1 MGVYRDCVLPW
12 LCGKTMSNRRL
23 RPYRNR
29 VVGEA
34 AGRVLEVGVGAG
46 QNLPLYGARVSG
58 VIALEPAPK
67 LVAMARR
74 RARGAT
80 VPVTFLEASSEAIPV
95 EDRSVDTVVT
105 TWTLCTIPDAAL
117 ALREM
122 RRVLRPGGRL
132 LFVEHGLAPDA
143 GVRRWQTAL
152 TPMWSAVSGGCHL
165 DRPIPALIEAS
176 GFRVERMDAAY
187 LRGPNPLTW
196 MVEGSARPG

>member
-1 MGVYRDCVLPW
+1 MGVYRDFVLPW

-46 QNLPLYGARVSG
+46 QNLPLYGARVSD
-58 VIALEPAPK
+58 VIALEPAPR

-74 RARGAT
+74 RARGAA
-80 VPVTFLEASSEAIPV
+80 VPVSFLEASSEAIPV

-105 TWTLCTIPDAAL
+105 TWTLCTIPNAAL

-143 GVRRWQTAL
+143 GVRRWQIAL
-152 TPMWSAVSGGCHL
+152 TPLWSAVTGGCHL
-165 DRPIPALIEAS
+165 DRPIPGLIEAA
-176 GFRVERMDAAY
+176 GFRVERLDAAY
-187 LRGPNPLTW
+187 MRGPNPLTW
-196 MVEGSARPG
+196 MYEGSARPS

>member
-143 GVRRWQTAL
+143 VVRRCQVLL
-152 TPMWSAVSGGCHL
+152 TPLWSAVTGGCHL
-165 DRPIPALIEAS
+165 DRPIPGLIEAA
-176 GFRVERMDAAY
+176 GFRVERLDAAY
-187 LRGPNPLTW
+187 MRGPNPLTW
-196 MVEGSARPG
+196 MIEGSARPG

>member
-1 MGVYRDCVLPW
+1 MGVYRDYVLPW

-143 GVRRWQTAL
+143 AVRWCQTTL
-152 TPMWSAVSGGCHL
+152 TPLWSHFTGGCHL
-165 DRPIPALIEAS
+165 DRPIPGLIEAA
-176 GFRVERMDAAY
+176 GFRVERLDAAY
-187 LRGPNPLTW
+187 MRGPNPLTW
-196 MVEGSARPG
+196 MFEGSALPR